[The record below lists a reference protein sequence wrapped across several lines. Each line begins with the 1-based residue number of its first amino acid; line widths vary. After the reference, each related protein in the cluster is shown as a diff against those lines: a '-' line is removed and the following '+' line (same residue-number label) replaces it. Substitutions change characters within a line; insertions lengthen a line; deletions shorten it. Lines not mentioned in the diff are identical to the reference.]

1 MRRLLH
7 FAFLFLLAS
16 PCVHAATNY
25 WQRQGTVISHV
36 STTFYPG
43 QPNVLF
49 EGGSQLGLG
58 AGNVFKMWYE
68 NATSPY
74 GIYYAESLDGTTWT
88 QDPSNPIIAAV
99 GGGVKIFKHAGTYY
113 LYGGPNWSGS
123 VIYAYTSTNGVT
135 WTLQNAIALVPS
147 QTWENGGIYQLAVV
161 DVVGGT
167 WYGYYCGFSSNTS
180 GFLEGLAT
188 STDGIH
194 WTKDAGNP
202 VASMSSGTFTS
213 GGTWSGSGNFTFQKV
228 NGKYYG

>member
-1 MRRLLH
+1 MPRKQAAGKLVRRAGQQRFPVAMQSALHSWRMVRASKRIGPSRGLTKMRRLLH
-7 FAFLFLLAS
+7 FAFLFLLAV
-16 PCVHAATNY
+16 PLHATNNY

-161 DVVGGT
+161 
-167 WYGYYCGFSSNTS
+167 
-180 GFLEGLAT
+180 
-188 STDGIH
+188 
-194 WTKDAGNP
+194 
-202 VASMSSGTFTS
+202 
-213 GGTWSGSGNFTFQKV
+213 
-228 NGKYYG
+228 